1 MYPIHAAREAAA
13 PEREVE
19 ESMSIDMACVA
30 HGYRLQKNKEIE
42 DAFENLANALE
53 AIESRLTFNA
63 RFALRDAKN
72 AAVHSGADG
81 IRAHGEFL
89 LSEVD
94 KCPLKTA
101 QVTEAAR
108 TLRDLLFK

>member
-1 MYPIHAAREAAA
+1 
-13 PEREVE
+13 
-19 ESMSIDMACVA
+19 MSIDMACIT
-30 HGYRLQKNKEIE
+30 HKYRLQKNKEIE
-42 DAFENLANALE
+42 EAFENLANALE
-53 AIESRLTFNA
+53 AIESHLTFNA
-63 RFALRDAKN
+63 RFAAD
-72 AAVHSGADG
+72 HSGADG

>member
-1 MYPIHAAREAAA
+1 
-13 PEREVE
+13 
-19 ESMSIDMACVA
+19 MSTNMACVA

-42 DAFENLANALE
+42 EAFENLANALE
-53 AIESRLTFNA
+53 AIESHLTFNA

-72 AAVHSGADG
+72 AADHSGADG